1 MELIAERLE
10 SIDRKLV
17 AIDKIEKRL
26 QVIED
31 KLQYVQDSG
40 IRMNN
45 HISFVE
51 SVYDTVKYPFFYIM
65 NKIQPINANSVRDIE
80 MKHMATLS
88 SEKHLCEKTG
98 IVGKNDSLC

>member
-1 MELIAERLE
+1 MEIFVEKLE
-10 SIDRKLV
+10 NIDRKLDN
-17 AIDKIEKRL
+17 IDNIEKRL

-31 KLQYVQDSG
+31 KLQFVKDSG

-65 NKIQPINANSVRDIE
+65 NKIQPINTNDIE
-80 MKHMATLS
+80 MKYMATLQC
-88 SEKHLCEKTG
+88 EKHLNEKSLL
-98 IVGKNDSLC
+98 IEKND

>member
-1 MELIAERLE
+1 MEILATKLE
-10 SIDRKLV
+10 SIDQKL
-17 AIDKIEKRL
+17 DKMDKNGQRL

-31 KLQYVQDSG
+31 RLQFVQDSG
-40 IRMNN
+40 TRMNN

-65 NKIQPINANSVRDIE
+65 NKIQPINTKNIE
-80 MKHMATLS
+80 MKHVATLE

-98 IVGKNDSLC
+98 IVGNND